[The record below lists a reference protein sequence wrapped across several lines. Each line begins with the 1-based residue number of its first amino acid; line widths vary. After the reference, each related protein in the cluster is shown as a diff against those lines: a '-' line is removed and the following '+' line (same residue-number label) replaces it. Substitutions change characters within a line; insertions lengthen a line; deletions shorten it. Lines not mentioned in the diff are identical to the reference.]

1 MILRF
6 SFNCLKKIFVV
17 FFSKEFLTFSEYD
30 ESIFRRSGVCRE
42 CCQGNEMLLNSIFI
56 TGALT
61 SDGREHLVGK
71 VHKQSDVPD
80 QHPRAVTAR
89 VMNCRSSLAG
99 GAGSHHWPM
108 NLSARNILN
117 Y

>member
-6 SFNCLKKIFVV
+6 SFNCSKKIFVV
-17 FFSKEFLTFSEYD
+17 FFSKEFLTFSKYD

-99 GAGSHHWPM
+99 GAGSHH
-108 NLSARNILN
+108 
-117 Y
+117 